1 MQHEKTQLTQD
12 GQLQFQIQKAER
24 AFIALNHTTLED
36 GATLH
41 EVAGKTQFTAT
52 LKGCLLD
59 TGTQLLQKQQ
69 KNTALQIPKIDTKT
83 H

>member
-1 MQHEKTQLTQD
+1 MQHEKTLWIQD
-12 GQLQFQIQKAER
+12 GRPQFRTQKVER

-59 TGTQLLQKQQ
+59 TGTQLLPKQQ